1 MESPIMMLDERTD
14 QATRKMLQKVV
25 ERKQKFDKLEFQHLC
40 IMWSTILVSF
50 GYFLYLYLTIFK
62 PYSYSFA
69 TVFSVYINN
78 FIHLIMLMVVIGL
91 FGLMNVYRQKRDKAE
106 KEFHLLRC
114 EIIDKSKDLWR
125 KEEEWKNR
133 HIVFEMMKKN
143 FDINLYHENK

>member
-1 MESPIMMLDERTD
+1 MESPIMMLDEKTD

-25 ERKQKFDKLEFQHLC
+25 ERKRKFDKLTFWHLI
-40 IMWSTILVSF
+40 IMWSAILVSF
-50 GYFLYLYLTIFK
+50 GYFLYLYYNIFQ

-69 TVFSVYINN
+69 TVFSVYIQDSK
-78 FIHLIMLMVVIGL
+78 HLYMLMVVIGL

-114 EIIDKSKDLWR
+114 EIIDKSKDLWS
-125 KEEEWKNR
+125 KEDEWKNR

-143 FDINLYHENK
+143 YDINLYHENK